1 MTQEIG
7 TVEAVEGLLDVSA
20 YPIGSHLKIIPYH
33 VSTIS
38 FFKSVSVAAP
48 TPPPPSRKNV
58 FRQGWVGMASL
69 WLINVFQVPCSC
81 ASEEIVP
88 FSFC

>member
-38 FFKSVSVAAP
+38 FF
-48 TPPPPSRKNV
+48 
-58 FRQGWVGMASL
+58 
-69 WLINVFQVPCSC
+69 
-81 ASEEIVP
+81 
-88 FSFC
+88 

>member
-48 TPPPPSRKNV
+48 TPHPPRGKTFFV
-58 FRQGWVGMASL
+58 RGGWV
-69 WLINVFQVPCSC
+69 WLHFG
-81 ASEEIVP
+81 
-88 FSFC
+88 